1 MWAQPIQVQK
11 EQIGV
16 RACSNDFSASQQI
29 SPEPSFKAH
38 AYGRS
43 RTKLRSYGA
52 AKRELAPSLDHW
64 PDKGLNNPGR
74 KQPFSISKA

>member
-29 SPEPSFKAH
+29 SPEPSFKATH
-38 AYGRS
+38 MDDHGQTPILWRCQT
-43 RTKLRSYGA
+43 RTCAEPGS
-52 AKRELAPSLDHW
+52 LAGQGSEQ
-64 PDKGLNNPGR
+64 PGR